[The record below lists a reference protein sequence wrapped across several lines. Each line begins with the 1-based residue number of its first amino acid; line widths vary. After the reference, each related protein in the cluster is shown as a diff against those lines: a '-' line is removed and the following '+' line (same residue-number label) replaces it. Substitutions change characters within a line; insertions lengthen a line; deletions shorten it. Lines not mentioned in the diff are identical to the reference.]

1 MSRTVIVSL
10 GLIISLGLLNYLI
23 WQPVV
28 QADPT
33 SLKVN
38 FLDVGQGDAILI
50 QLPTGEDILVD
61 GGPDDTVLTVLG
73 QILPIWDR
81 ELDLVVATHLDADHI
96 TGLVSV
102 LQNYQVG
109 EVLTPAFD
117 SDTAIA
123 KTWGQVMTKAK
134 KINYADATDDYVWGD
149 VTWDTLWPL
158 PDADFSQDS
167 DNANS
172 TIANL
177 IYKQHTVLLTADAD
191 ANVEDNLLALY
202 PGLRAEILK
211 VGHHGSKYS
220 SAQTFLQNIHPSIAV
235 ISVGKNSY
243 GHPAIETL
251 ERLALVGV
259 QVYRTDQNG
268 TIKLILSG
276 ELTQII
282 TDG

>member
-1 MSRTVIVSL
+1 M
-10 GLIISLGLLNYLI
+10 I
-23 WQPVV
+23 WQSVA

-33 SLKVN
+33 VLKIN

-61 GGPDDTVLTVLG
+61 GGPDDTVLTELG
-73 QILPIWDR
+73 KILPIWDR
-81 ELDLVVATHLDADHI
+81 EIDLVVATHLDSDHI
-96 TGLVSV
+96 AGLISV
-102 LQNYQVG
+102 VENYQVL
-109 EVLTPAFD
+109 EVLTPAFQG
-117 SDTAIA
+117 DTAVA
-123 KTWGQVMTKAK
+123 KTWNNSLN
-134 KINYADATDDYVWGD
+134 KIPKVNYAESTDDYIWGD
-149 VTWDTLWPL
+149 VVWDTLWPL

-167 DNANS
+167 DNNNS

-191 ANVEDNLLALY
+191 ANVENNLLALY
-202 PGLRAEILK
+202 PGLNAEILK

-220 SAQTFLQNIHPSIAV
+220 SNQTFLQSIHPSIAV

-243 GHPAIETL
+243 GHPAVETL
-251 ERLALVGV
+251 ERFTTIDT
-259 QVYRTDQNG
+259 QVYRTDQDG

-276 ELTQII
+276 ESIQIS